1 MQSNV
6 FLTRF
11 VGYNLVKLQKVD
23 STNNYL
29 KTLLANTTP
38 LANGTVIMADE
49 QFAGRGQSNQK
60 WISQAGKNL
69 TFSIYLQPYF
79 LAAQHQFKLN
89 QAITLGIT
97 DCLIKL
103 LGNNCNIK
111 WPNDIYFNND
121 KIGGILIE
129 NIVRGQK
136 ISESV
141 IGIGLNVNQTIFEG
155 GFKNPNSLAN
165 ILGVDFDL
173 MNLLGE
179 ILLAI
184 ENRYFELETG
194 NITLLDT
201 AFTQRLFKLNQMCQ
215 FYNGKQ
221 IFNATIIGVSQTGL
235 LILETNIGQQQF
247 NLKEVEFVL

>member
-1 MQSNV
+1 MQINV

-11 VGYNLVKLQKVD
+11 VGYNLVKLLKVD

-29 KTLLANTTP
+29 KILLANTTP
-38 LANGTVIMADE
+38 LPRGTVIMADE
-49 QFAGRGQSNQK
+49 QFAGRGQVNQK

-69 TFSIYLQPYF
+69 TFSIYLAPHF
-79 LAAQHQFKLN
+79 LAAAQQFKLN

-103 LGNNCNIK
+103 LGNNCKIK
-111 WPNDIYFNND
+111 WPNDIYYMND
-121 KIGGILIE
+121 KIGGVLIE
-129 NIVRGQK
+129 NTVRGQK

-155 GFKNPNSLAN
+155 DLKNANSLTN

-173 MNLLGE
+173 MTLLGE

-184 ENRYFELETG
+184 ETRYFELEIA
-194 NITLLDT
+194 NNLDSL
-201 AFTQRLFKLNQMCQ
+201 FISRLFRLNQLCQ
-215 FYNGKQ
+215 FNNGKQ
-221 IFNATIIGVSQTGL
+221 IFDATIVGVSQTGL
-235 LILETNIGQQQF
+235 LILETDIGQQQY
-247 NLKEVEFVL
+247 NLKEVELVV